1 MASFTLEELQSM
13 ITVNMGDYKT
23 ARGDKKL
30 ITKDL
35 GSCVGIAMWDS
46 QTGVGGLLHIMLPQ
60 YIPNRTETSFIAAK
74 YADTGLEEMVK
85 VLVQQGAGR
94 ERLAAKLAGAAHMV
108 KVDQVPESRDISS
121 RNLAAVKKKL
131 AELKIPVLAYEVGD
145 YYPRTVVFE
154 PGSGTFRIVTPGK
167 ADKIL

>member
-35 GSCVGIAMWDS
+35 GSCVGIAMWDPK
-46 QTGVGGLLHIMLPQ
+46 TGVGGLLHIMLPQ
-60 YIPNRTETSFIAAK
+60 YMPNRQETSFIAAK
-74 YADTGLEEMVK
+74 YADTGLEELVR

-94 ERLAAKLAGAAHMV
+94 ERLVTKLAGAAHMV
-108 KVDQVPESRDISS
+108 KVEQVPESEDISS
-121 RNLAAVKKKL
+121 RNLTAVKKKL
-131 AELKIPVLAYEVGD
+131 AELKIPILASEVGD
-145 YYPRTVVFE
+145 YCPRTIVFE
-154 PGSGTFRIVTPGK
+154 LKSGTLRIITPGREEK
-167 ADKIL
+167 MI